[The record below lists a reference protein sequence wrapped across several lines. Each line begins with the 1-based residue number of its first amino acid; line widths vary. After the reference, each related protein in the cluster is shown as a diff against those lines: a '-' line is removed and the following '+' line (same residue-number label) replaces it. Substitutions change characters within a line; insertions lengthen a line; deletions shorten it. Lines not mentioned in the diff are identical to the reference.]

1 MRSGLLPSLEH
12 RRGVRRKRAVGER
25 NEAAIKHST
34 EEGTLQSG
42 SAAVAPT
49 ATERGMTRLAFR
61 HLMDELEVTPSR
73 EVAAYR
79 RDR

>member
-1 MRSGLLPSLEH
+1 MQ
-12 RRGVRRKRAVGER
+12 RAVDEQD
-25 NEAAIKHST
+25 EAAIRYTT
-34 EEGTLQSG
+34 EERTPRSG

>member
-12 RRGVRRKRAVGER
+12 RRGVRMERAVDEQHEPAMR
-25 NEAAIKHST
+25 HST
-34 EEGTLQSG
+34 EERTPRSG

-61 HLMDELEVTPSR
+61 LLMDELEVTP
-73 EVAAYR
+73 VA
-79 RDR
+79 